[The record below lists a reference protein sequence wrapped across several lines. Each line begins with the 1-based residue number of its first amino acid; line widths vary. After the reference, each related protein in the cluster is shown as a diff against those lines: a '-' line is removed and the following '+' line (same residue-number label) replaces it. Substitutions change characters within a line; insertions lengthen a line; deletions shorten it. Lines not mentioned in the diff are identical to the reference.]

1 MGLGMMAKRQNKSY
15 GNPSS
20 KGDVANPSGLQKRSL
35 KTPQRIMGGISSG
48 HLDPTTL
55 PKPSLP
61 PWDGW
66 KNIDR
71 AAK

>member
-1 MGLGMMAKRQNKSY
+1 MAKRQNKACVVQ
-15 GNPSS
+15 NVALP
-20 KGDVANPSGLQKRSL
+20 KGGMAIGSHGGSGV
-35 KTPQRIMGGISSG
+35 
-48 HLDPTTL
+48 LDTSTL
-55 PKPSLP
+55 PKPTLP